1 MSTSDHPPPP
11 PPTKNHR
18 LQRRLLCITSCTLMA
33 VGTVGG
39 PLLIRLYFSHGGSR
53 KWLSSWLQTAA
64 FPIILLP
71 LSFIYSSSSSASSPF
86 FAEPRLVFASAV
98 IGLIS
103 GLTNFLYSDGLSYLP
118 VSTSSLLYSTQLPF
132 TAVFAFFMVKQRFSF
147 CSVNTVALM
156 TLGAV
161 LLAIRKDGDRPPGVS
176 GSQYTV
182 GFVVTVLSAA
192 LLGLIFPCI
201 QFSYAKAK
209 RVITYAVVLQ
219 FQLGVSVFATVF
231 CTVGMLANH
240 DFAAIP
246 REAKAYD
253 LGETKYYIVLVATA
267 VLWQFSFIGTAGT
280 IFYTSSLFAG
290 VYTALLLPFTEVAA
304 VIAFRESFSGEKGM
318 AMALCLWGFVSYFYG
333 VYKEGKGPPM
343 TTSETAKEAEM
354 GETRGPEDA
363 V

>member
-1 MSTSDHPPPP
+1 MSTSDHPPPPPSPPPPP

-18 LQRRLLCITSCTLMA
+18 LRRRLLCITSCTLMA

-71 LSFIYSSSSSASSPF
+71 LSFLYSSSAASSPF
-86 FAEPRLVFASAV
+86 FAELRLIFASAV

-103 GLTNFLYSDGLSYLP
+103 GLTNFMYSDGLSYLP

-132 TAVFAFFMVKQRFSF
+132 TAIFAFFMVKQRFSF

-161 LLAIRKDGDRPPGVS
+161 LLAIRKDGDRPPG
-176 GSQYTV
+176 
-182 GFVVTVLSAA
+182 
-192 LLGLIFPCI
+192 
-201 QFSYAKAK
+201 AK
-209 RVITYAVVLQ
+209 RVISYAVVLQ
-219 FQLGVSVFATVF
+219 FQLGVSVFATAF

-333 VYKEGKGPPM
+333 VYKEGKGQPT

-354 GETRGPEDA
+354 GETRGPEAA